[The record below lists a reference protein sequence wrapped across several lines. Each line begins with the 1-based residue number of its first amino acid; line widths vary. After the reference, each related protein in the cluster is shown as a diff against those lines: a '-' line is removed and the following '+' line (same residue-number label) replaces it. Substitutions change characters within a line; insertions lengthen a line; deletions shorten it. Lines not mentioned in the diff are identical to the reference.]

1 MPVFYDKNKMQPISK
16 VLILN
21 FALLLME
28 LSWNTIGIDPTGR
41 FGITNEAIYGTI
53 FLTAGIDCSVVSK

>member
-1 MPVFYDKNKMQPISK
+1 MPVFYDKRQTSLSR

-41 FGITNEAIYGTI
+41 FGITKSDLSEPS
-53 FLTAGIDCSVVSK
+53 F

>member
-1 MPVFYDKNKMQPISK
+1 MPVFYDKDKMQPISK

-41 FGITNEAIYGTI
+41 F
-53 FLTAGIDCSVVSK
+53 